1 MAIDLDQK
9 DVVTLPAKE
18 EVILDKLW
26 IRQILI
32 QTPSPLAEGQVRLDY
47 GPWSGNM
54 QDDAVWRNDKG
65 EDMTKYIT
73 LNELYATLSQIPEL
87 NTAFNAI
94 LDAVKPIQKY
104 LEDKAAVVVAEA
116 AARVAAAA
124 EVEAAAKA
132 KIAAETAKIAEETA
146 KIAEEAAKLAAE
158 AIQKVDE

>member
-1 MAIDLDQK
+1 MAIDLDEK
-9 DVVTLPAKE
+9 DVVTFPAKE

-104 LEDKAAVVVAEA
+104 LEDKAAAAAAEV

-124 EVEAAAKA
+124 EAEAAARA
-132 KIAAETAKIAEETA
+132 KIAAETAKIAA
-146 KIAEEAAKLAAE
+146 DAAKTAAD
-158 AIQKVDE
+158 AAKAAADAAV